1 MLGAVRNLL
10 AAITACI
17 GLAFAAVSALGAV
30 QLDGRVNDH
39 AAILSAAS
47 VSQLE
52 TVLTELERS
61 DSTQIAVLTVP
72 SLGGQNLEEFS
83 LQVAEQW
90 KLGQQGTD
98 NGALLLIAMEER
110 KIRIE
115 VGYGLEG
122 TLTDMVSGRIIR
134 NIITPQF
141 RQGNFNKGVIDG
153 VTAMVGVVKGE
164 FTVEDVPARP
174 SRGGSDL
181 GGLITAMFF
190 VLFFFGS
197 MFHTKKLVASAIGA
211 TVIPTMGYFLF
222 GVAGIGLL
230 VLAVVGG
237 VGGLVASTMAATSAS
252 LRSSGSRSSRSGGFY
267 VPTGGGFGGSSG
279 GFGGF
284 SGGGG
289 GFGGGGASGG
299 W

>member
-1 MLGAVRNLL
+1 MLEPVRHK
-10 AAITACI
+10 
-17 GLAFAAVSALGAV
+17 FAAVVALLFVALIVPAISALAAV
-30 QLDGRVNDH
+30 QLEGRVNDQ
-39 AAILSAAS
+39 AAILSAAT
-47 VSQLE
+47 VAQLDS
-52 TVLTELERS
+52 LLAELERS

-72 SLGGQNLEEFS
+72 SLGGESLEDFS
-83 LQVAEQW
+83 LKVVEEW
-90 KLGQQGTD
+90 KLGQQGKD

-122 TLTDMVSGRIIR
+122 KLTDLASGRIIR

-141 RQGNFNKGVIDG
+141 RKGNFNQGVIDG
-153 VTAMVGVVKGE
+153 VNGMVGVVRGE
-164 FTVEDVPARP
+164 FTADTVQAGS

-197 MFHTKKLVASAIGA
+197 MFRNNKIFAGLVGGTI
-211 TVIPTMGYFLF
+211 TPVMGYFLF

-230 VLAVVGG
+230 ALIFIGA
-237 VGGLVASTMAATSAS
+237 VGGLLASTMAASSAS
-252 LRSSGSRSSRSGGFY
+252 RRASGRSGGFY
-267 VPTGGGFGGSSG
+267 LPTGGGFGGSSG